1 MAFRKRGI
9 ENHGEDSRT
18 HDLKA
23 VSINEDPRED
33 PKEEDCVTED
43 PKEDPITV
51 DPSKEPFIH
60 QN

>member
-9 ENHGEDSRT
+9 ENHGEDSRI
-18 HDLKA
+18 HDPKA

-33 PKEEDCVTED
+33 PKEEDCVTEY

-51 DPSKEPFIH
+51 DPSKEPLIR